1 MIFWSE
7 AKRRCQ
13 IDALI
18 TATLG
23 PLGLSSSGPRSLPA
37 SGFTPSIGKKP
48 PVTPA
53 PGRLSGSAPG
63 ELRPNASYPVA
74 GIAETVVAR
83 TFQAWKS
90 VIETAEVQVR
100 RVGQIIVSCPGS
112 G

>member
-37 SGFTPSIGKKP
+37 SGFTPSTGKKP

-53 PGRLSGSAPG
+53 PASLSGSAPG
-63 ELRPNASYPVA
+63 GLRPTAAYRVA
-74 GIAETVVAR
+74 VSSDSVVAR
-83 TFQAWKS
+83 AFQSLKS
-90 VIETAEVQVR
+90 GIDRAEVQVR